1 MDKQI
6 KSKQNDI
13 SKRILSK
20 MKEKGI
26 TLYQIEKQSGL
37 YAGTLD
43 KSLKAKSSWRSAVNL
58 FTVSK
63 ILEVSLEYLITGIE
77 PDKNKQAFN
86 EKEETKKLCKTINE
100 LQSIIRKKEEKLKAL
115 KKII

>member
-1 MDKQI
+1 MDKPI
-6 KSKQNDI
+6 KSNPNEI

-37 YAGTLD
+37 YTGTLD
-43 KSLKAKSSWRSAVNL
+43 KSLKAELSWRGAVNL
-58 FTVSK
+58 FTISK

-77 PDKNKQAFN
+77 PDKNKRAFN
-86 EKEETKKLCKTINE
+86 EKEETKKLYKTIDE
-100 LQSIIRKKEEKLKAL
+100 LQLIIKKKDEKLKAL
-115 KKII
+115 KKIL